1 MPCAF
6 HVQRVP
12 PFYKL
17 DPGCQFKV
25 QEDQLTEVDG
35 ETWCDYHLPLQ
46 KKDEHETQKVQW
58 NNERIAQFNKAVI
71 AWIAKAFDQ
80 NEVCDLTGTVFPG
93 AIDFSKIEVFPPV
106 SFSNTQF
113 SNPAGFEK
121 AQFSGDAEAS
131 TAACPS

>member
-6 HVQRVP
+6 HAKRP
-12 PFYKL
+12 YPFGKL

-35 ETWCDYHLPLQ
+35 ETWCDYHLPLR
-46 KKDEHETQKVQW
+46 KKDEHETQKAQW
-58 NNERIAQFNKAVI
+58 NKERIEQFNKAVI
-71 AWIAKAFDQ
+71 AWIAKAYDE

-113 SNPAGFEK
+113 TGPAGFR
-121 AQFSGDAEAS
+121 EA
-131 TAACPS
+131 PVQRRR